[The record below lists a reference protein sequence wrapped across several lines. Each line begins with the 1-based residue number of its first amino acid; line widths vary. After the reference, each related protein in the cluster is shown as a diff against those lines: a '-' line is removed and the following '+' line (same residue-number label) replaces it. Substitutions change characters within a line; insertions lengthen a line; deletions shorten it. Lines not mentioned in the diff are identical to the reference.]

1 MLRLAATGRR
11 SDGPRRPRAG
21 NTAKAGGATPTRAST
36 ATQPVVLTNTGLTSS
51 YWISGSGGDQ
61 RPEAMDELHNGV
73 DRKLGAAVEAM
84 DQRGQAQALDGKSGH
99 SLAGVQLDA
108 LATLT
113 TVACLGTNGA
123 LRSSSP

>member
-1 MLRLAATGRR
+1 M
-11 SDGPRRPRAG
+11 
-21 NTAKAGGATPTRAST
+21 
-36 ATQPVVLTNTGLTSS
+36 TSS